1 MTKEEFIKKA
11 IENRKNGRGTVC
23 FDMDCDKCLYVN
35 VTGRCAIGRLKSD
48 LLDYIIDIGDLLHEK
63 NKETN
68 LEHYFDGAD
77 GGWNK
82 TKLTPV
88 IWLKEGCAE
97 AFNNH
102 DYPKNDFVKWLLAPY
117 EGPKYRLTQFEYDFV
132 WSLGKAFFDDTHL
145 NSFRTVECMKEK
157 GYLKDIPNDVPIR
170 NILDNCEV
178 YDE

>member
-11 IENRKNGRGTVC
+11 IENHKKGSKYLCYGIKCRECPYKKENG
-23 FDMDCDKCLYVN
+23 KCQDYDFYH
-35 VTGRCAIGRLKSD
+35 D
-48 LLDYIIDIGDLLHEK
+48 LIDHIDYIINLEAH
-63 NKETN
+63 KETN
-68 LEHYFDGAD
+68 LEHYFDDAD
-77 GGWNK
+77 EGRNK

-145 NSFRTVECMKEK
+145 NSFMTVECMKEK
-157 GYLKDIPNDVPIR
+157 GHLKDIPNDVPIKD
-170 NILDNCEV
+170 ILDNCEV